1 VPDHPD
7 GFPDASVPAAAA
19 LLPDL
24 LQADAIPPA
33 PLASDASAA
42 VRPDE
47 AEAAPIPALAAGPG
61 AEKLAAPAQVVP
73 ASDAKLHLA
82 QALLA
87 QSEAPCI
94 PGADRSGA

>member
-1 VPDHPD
+1 MPDHPD

-24 LQADAIPPA
+24 LPVDAIPPA

-47 AEAAPIPALAAGPG
+47 AEAAPIPALAAVPC
-61 AEKLAAPAQVVP
+61 AEKLAALAQVVP
-73 ASDAKLHLA
+73 ASDAKLHSVQTLPA
-82 QALLA
+82 QQEAL
-87 QSEAPCI
+87 CI
-94 PGADRSGA
+94 PGADRSAA